1 MTANLL
7 SCKDK
12 IQELKLQYASTN
24 VQKIQASINSLGT
37 VFSIE
42 LLDDIFKLNE
52 QINNL
57 SRDDKE
63 ILDMT
68 KFNQLKESYNDYRNQ
83 IDVEANQLQQYAN
96 NLFMVAVITSIT
108 IASLAALAVIVSKK
122 FM

>member
-1 MTANLL
+1 
-7 SCKDK
+7 
-12 IQELKLQYASTN
+12 
-24 VQKIQASINSLGT
+24 
-37 VFSIE
+37 
-42 LLDDIFKLNE
+42 
-52 QINNL
+52 
-57 SRDDKE
+57 
-63 ILDMT
+63 MT